1 MHENIKFKYSNYITK
16 LNDFSQNSCRS
27 DYEKILTIFIDDITC
42 LEGKEIKSITDE
54 DRYKEIHHDI

>member
-1 MHENIKFKYSNYITK
+1 MRKYIKFKYSNYITR

-42 LEGKEIKSITDE
+42 LEGKEIKS
-54 DRYKEIHHDI
+54 DRYKEIHRDI